1 MAGPLRREQAQLPR
15 GSRLRGQGLF
25 VAAEGPRGHVI
36 ETLRADQT
44 INGINFKKGRLL
56 VYCHD
61 LARVHEDPDRRS
73 FVLESTLRAVEAR
86 MVRRIGVVLEDAR
99 AAPTL
104 GGVAPVVPQVFRAFA
119 DRIHTIS
126 DGELA
131 AVIAACDG

>member
-1 MAGPLRREQAQLPR
+1 M
-15 GSRLRGQGLF
+15 
-25 VAAEGPRGHVI
+25 I
-36 ETLRADQT
+36 ETLPADQE

-99 AAPTL
+99 SGGRGGGAGRGGLL
-104 GGVAPVVPQVFRAFA
+104 GRLLHEVR
-119 DRIHTIS
+119 
-126 DGELA
+126 ELRGA
-131 AVIAACDG
+131 RHRPGGCPPGMPA